1 MNRNY
6 LTISVIAGEPGV
18 GATHQRVV
26 PVPFD
31 GRPRCF
37 RFCWQ
42 IAGPLG
48 EYPHDEGNTP
58 IDPKP
63 QGFIS
68 HPAIEKITGDR

>member
-1 MNRNY
+1 M
-6 LTISVIAGEPGV
+6 L
-18 GATHQRVV
+18 
-26 PVPFD
+26 
-31 GRPRCF
+31 

-58 IDPKP
+58 IYPKP